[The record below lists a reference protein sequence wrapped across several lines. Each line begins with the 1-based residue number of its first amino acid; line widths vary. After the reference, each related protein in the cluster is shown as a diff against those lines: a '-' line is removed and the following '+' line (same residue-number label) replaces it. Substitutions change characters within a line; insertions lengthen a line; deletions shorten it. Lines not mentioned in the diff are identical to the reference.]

1 MSKKDCLI
9 QVFFKNLNITGTKNN
24 IISKRII
31 WWKDTNSGS
40 RLKKIAIT
48 ATSYIP
54 PGQYESSKVK
64 KFLSIIKL
72 ATKAAITPKNTSK
85 KVAIKL

>member
-54 PGQYESSKVK
+54 PGQ
-64 KFLSIIKL
+64 
-72 ATKAAITPKNTSK
+72 
-85 KVAIKL
+85 